1 MDDETVKDAVVG
13 PHRSVRFSAARLV
26 LLAALGLVIAALPTP
41 AVATVGDHP
50 DDTWQTDGPVWSIAR
65 AGSRIYLAGDFK
77 TLTDGRGTT
86 VARAG
91 LAALD
96 AATGAPIRSWSPSAD
111 DLVRAI
117 EPSSDGTRIFIGGD
131 FDRIDGQPRKHLA
144 AIRAS
149 DGSLIDAWKPWTS
162 GGVNGIEVFGST
174 VFVGGNFGSVSGVDR
189 ERLAAITAGTG
200 QVIRRF
206 DPRAGGSVR
215 GLSMAH
221 DGNALYVGGDFS
233 SFGGSSRRNAA
244 AVDPETGALR
254 SWSPDPS
261 YPLLGIAAS
270 RSRIYL
276 AGAGPGGT
284 LGAFEALPGDDE
296 LWDVHADG
304 NMQAVGFLGP
314 TVYAGGH
321 FDSVEDA
328 ARRKVFAVSADAG
341 SLRPWNPGANS
352 SVGVR
357 SVVGYGN
364 KVYIGGE
371 FTAVDGRQREGFA
384 QFTDPR
390 V

>member
-1 MDDETVKDAVVG
+1 MDDGTLRSAGVG
-13 PHRSVRFSAARLV
+13 PSRSVRVSAARCV
-26 LLAALGLVIAALPTP
+26 LLAAIALSVAALSTP

-65 AGSRIYLAGDFK
+65 AGTRIYLAGDFRS
-77 TLTDGRGTT
+77 LTDGQGHS

-96 AATGAPIRSWSPSAD
+96 AASGAPIRSWTPSAD

-117 EPSSDGTRIFIGGD
+117 APSADGTKIYVGGD
-131 FDRIDGQPRKHLA
+131 FDRIDGRPRRHLA

-149 DGSLIDAWKPWTS
+149 DGSLIDAWMPSTS
-162 GGVNGIEVFGST
+162 GGVNDIEVYGST
-174 VFVGGNFGSVSGVDR
+174 VYVGGNFGSVSGVDR

-200 QVIRRF
+200 EVIRRF
-206 DPRAGGSVR
+206 DPRPGGSVR
-215 GLSMAH
+215 GLSMAPE
-221 DGNALYVGGDFS
+221 GGALYVAGDFS
-233 SFGGSSRRNAA
+233 SVGGASRRNAA
-244 AVDPETGALR
+244 AVDPATGTVR
-254 SWSPDPS
+254 NWRPDPS

-296 LWDVHADG
+296 VWDVHADG

-321 FDSVEDA
+321 FDEVEDSV
-328 ARRKVFAVSADAG
+328 RHKLFAVSADTG
-341 SLRPWNPGANS
+341 DLRPWNPGANS

-357 SVVGYGN
+357 SIVGYGN

-371 FTAVDGRQREGFA
+371 FTVVDGRRREGFA
-384 QFTDPR
+384 QFTDLR
-390 V
+390 L

>member
-1 MDDETVKDAVVG
+1 MTNAVIR
-13 PHRSVRFSAARLV
+13 PNRSVRAIAARCV
-26 LLAALGLVIAALPTP
+26 LLAGIGLAIAALSPP
-41 AVATVGDHP
+41 AAATIGDHA

-65 AGSRIYLAGDFK
+65 AGTRIYLAGDFK
-77 TLTDGRGTT
+77 TLTDGRGQS

-96 AATGAPIRSWSPSAD
+96 TSTGAPIRSWAPSAD

-117 EPSSDGTRIFIGGD
+117 AVSADGAKIYIGGD
-131 FDRIDGQPRKHLA
+131 FDRIDGQPRRHLA

-149 DGSLIDAWKPWTS
+149 DGSLIDAWMPSTS
-162 GGVNGIEVFGST
+162 GGVNDIEVFGRA
-174 VFVGGNFGSVSGVDR
+174 VYVGGNFGSVSGVDR
-189 ERLAAITAGTG
+189 GRLAAITAGTG
-200 QVIRRF
+200 AVIRRF
-206 DPRAGGSVR
+206 DPRPGGSVR
-215 GLSMAH
+215 GASMAP
-221 DGNALYVGGDFS
+221 DGGALYVGGDFS

-254 SWSPDPS
+254 NWSPDPS

-270 RSRIYL
+270 RSAIYF

-296 LWDVHADG
+296 VWHVHADG
-304 NMQAVGFLGP
+304 NMQAVGFLGT

-321 FDSVEDA
+321 FDAVEDLE
-328 ARRKVFAVSADAG
+328 RHKIFAVSADTG
-341 SLRPWNPGANS
+341 DLRPWNPGTNS

-371 FTAVDGRQREGFA
+371 FTVVDGRPREGFA
-384 QFTDPR
+384 QFTDLR
-390 V
+390 I